1 MKLRLRRLTAG
12 FTVSLTAGIMVLA
25 GCSQM
30 SVEPVPTTQIDYPPT
45 RMSNTI
51 DMYHGVQVADPYR
64 WLEQMDSPEVQ
75 EWIRNQNQFS
85 NPYLQE
91 LPTREL
97 FKQRLTSLWNYER
110 MSTPFRKG
118 SRYFFYRNDGLQN
131 QSVLY
136 VSEDLNRPARVLI
149 DPNQFSTDGT
159 VALSRIY
166 LSSKANYVA
175 YGVSDGGSDWVN
187 FKVRSVNTG
196 EDLDTFISGT
206 KFTNLAWLP
215 DESGFFYSRYP
226 TNQDGRADDQQPV
239 QIYFHLLGTPQE
251 RDILVYSVDDERPI
265 NPYPQLSND
274 GRFLIANLWEGY
286 FSNAVHVLNRSIEGA
301 QWQPLFDDWDALY
314 NVIATD
320 GNIFYV
326 STTNEAPTGRVIA
339 VDINRPEPQ
348 HWQEIIPAKE
358 TTLDSV
364 SYVGGRFFAN
374 YLKDAQSHV
383 EVYSAHGRHIRT
395 LDLPGIGSV
404 QGFTGDPEH
413 METFFTLTTFTQPG
427 NIYHYDIATGRTKL
441 HYSSDINTDLTGYVT
456 EQVFY
461 TSKDGTQVP
470 MFIVRH
476 RDTLLD
482 SSNPVLLYGYG
493 GFGVSLT
500 PSFSIARTAWLE
512 QGGIVAIPNLR
523 GGGEYGDAWHRAGT
537 KLNKQNVFDD
547 FIAAAEYL
555 IDQGYT
561 QPSKLAIQ
569 GGSNGGLLVAAAM
582 LQRPELFAVA
592 LPAVGVLDMLRYH
605 TPSANARAWSSDFGL
620 SENPEEFAAL
630 FAYSP
635 IHNTQRGVCYPATL
649 ITTGDHDDRV
659 VPWHSY
665 KFAAVLQRDQGCD
678 NPVLLRVET
687 RAGHGAG
694 TPTWMAIE
702 QIADQW
708 AFMHKYLGM
717 DKAEKE

>member
-1 MKLRLRRLTAG
+1 MKLRLLGLSAGLLT
-12 FTVSLTAGIMVLA
+12 MV

-30 SVEPVPTTQIDYPPT
+30 STAPEPATRIDYPVT
-45 RMSNTI
+45 RTTNTV
-51 DMYHGVQVADPYR
+51 DTYHGVQVADPYR
-64 WLEQMDSPEVQ
+64 WLENMDSAEVQ
-75 EWIRNQNQFS
+75 AWVRAQNEFS
-85 NPYLQE
+85 APYLQE
-91 LPTREL
+91 LSTREL
-97 FKQRLTSLWNYER
+97 FKERLTALWNYER
-110 MSTPFRKG
+110 IGTPFRKG
-118 SRYFFYRNDGLQN
+118 SRYFYYRNDGLQN

-149 DPNQFSTDGT
+149 DPNQFSQDGT

-166 LSSKANYVA
+166 LSPKASYVA

-187 FKVRSVNTG
+187 FKVRNVTTG
-196 EDLDTFISGT
+196 EDLTTEITGT

-226 TNQDGRADDQQPV
+226 LGDDGRADDQQTV

-251 RDILVYSVDDERPI
+251 RDILVYGVDDERPI
-265 NPYPQLSND
+265 NPYPQVSND
-274 GRFLIANLWEGY
+274 GRFLIANHWEGY
-286 FSNAVHVLNRSIEGA
+286 FSNAVHVLNRSVEGA

-314 NVIATD
+314 SVIATD

-326 STTNEAPTGRVIA
+326 STTNNAPTGRVIA
-339 VDINRPEPQ
+339 VDVNRPEPA
-348 HWQEIIPAKE
+348 HWQEIIPARDE
-358 TTLDSV
+358 TLDSV
-364 SYVGGRFFAN
+364 NYVGGRFFAN

-383 EVYSAHGRHIRT
+383 EIYSAHGRHLKT
-395 LDLPGIGSV
+395 LDLPGIGTAF
-404 QGFTGDPEH
+404 GFTGDPEH
-413 METFFTLTTFTQPG
+413 METFFSVTSFTQPG
-427 NIYHYDIATGRTKL
+427 NIYHYDIANARTKL
-441 HYSSDINTDLTGYVT
+441 YRSTEINADMSRYFT
-456 EQVFY
+456 EQVFFE
-461 TSKDGTQVP
+461 SKDGTQIP

-476 RDTLLD
+476 RDSPLD
-482 SSNPVLLYGYG
+482 GSNPVLLYGYG

-500 PSFSIARTAWLE
+500 PAFSVARTAWLE

-537 KLNKQNVFDD
+537 TLNKQNVFDD
-547 FIAAAEYL
+547 FIAAAEFL
-555 IDQGYT
+555 IAENYT

-569 GGSNGGLLVAAAM
+569 GGSNGGLLVAAVM

-630 FAYSP
+630 YAYSP
-635 IHNTQRGVCYPATL
+635 QHNTQPGVCYPATL

-665 KFAAVLQRDQGCD
+665 KFAAVMQRDQGCD